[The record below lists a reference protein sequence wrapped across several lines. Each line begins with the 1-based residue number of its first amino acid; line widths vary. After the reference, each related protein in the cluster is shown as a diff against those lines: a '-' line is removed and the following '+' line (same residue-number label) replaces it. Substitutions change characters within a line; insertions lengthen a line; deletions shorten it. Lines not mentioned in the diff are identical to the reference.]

1 MGVFVFVLVFRFFWP
16 KWMPRCRPGRR
27 RLAVAVVLHSVCTQ
41 LSTSSR
47 FGRGGGTQTSSLVV
61 LTLDVRRTI
70 GSSAS
75 TSPRTSLSPSLQIS
89 RSPDLQIS
97 RSPDLLAV
105 PGCGGHRAGPWTA
118 RCATVSDVAPHHPS
132 GLRPWVVGSRV
143 SHCHCGAARGQAT
156 SPCVRAR
163 AHAGALTRS
172 HARLDRLES

>member
-47 FGRGGGTQTSSLVV
+47 FGRGGGTQTSTLVV

-89 RSPDLQIS
+89 RSPDL
-97 RSPDLLAV
+97 LTV
-105 PGCGGHRAGPWTA
+105 PGCGRHRAGPWTA
-118 RCATVSDVAPHHPS
+118 R
-132 GLRPWVVGSRV
+132 
-143 SHCHCGAARGQAT
+143 AT
-156 SPCVRAR
+156 SPPTILQVCDRGWWGAAFLIVIAVRHAGKLQATRASARAR
-163 AHAGALTRS
+163 AGALTHVS
-172 HARLDRLES
+172 SCLVELS